1 MPKLQRCDL
10 VRAIAFLKRPQQ
22 AAWLRV
28 RASEY
33 RWGATRM
40 GPPTR
45 QEFLHLAMRFEEL
58 AVAVQRMS
66 K

>member
-1 MPKLQRCDL
+1 MPKLQRRDV

-28 RASEY
+28 CASE
-33 RWGATRM
+33 RWGATMM

-45 QEFLHLAMRFEEL
+45 QEFLDLAMRFEEL